1 MGNPLSRDGQ
11 PKCGYF
17 SDIKKKFTFFVPG
30 QKSVQICLTFSILWV
45 VGPIEIEGVCKAES

>member
-17 SDIKKKFTFFVPG
+17 SDKKKITFFVLD